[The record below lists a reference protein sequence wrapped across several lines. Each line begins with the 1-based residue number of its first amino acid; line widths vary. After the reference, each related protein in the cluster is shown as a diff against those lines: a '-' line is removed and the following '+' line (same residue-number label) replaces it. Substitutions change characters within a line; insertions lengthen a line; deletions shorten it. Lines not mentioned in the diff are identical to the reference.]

1 MQGVLKVLLAFSLTT
16 VISLASSRRS
26 KSCTGS
32 VRMNK
37 RCNIVHVQ
45 CDAGDV
51 GAQKTTLLSLTT
63 KAYCHKARLLLHQ
76 GSALFTRA

>member
-1 MQGVLKVLLAFSLTT
+1 M
-16 VISLASSRRS
+16 
-26 KSCTGS
+26 
-32 VRMNK
+32 
-37 RCNIVHVQ
+37 HVQ
-45 CDAGDV
+45 GDAGDV